1 MAQRFIP
8 QHFLAVLALLLIRS
22 DFFYLARP
30 QYQMTNNKAAQTEDG
45 PIRSLIFIQSP
56 LHSVA
61 FFNFLQD
68 NIIALHQIFSVIFK
82 FLRCQHVYCFLICSP
97 HFATQILCLLMD
109 ISRLLHHEIMSFQ
122 SFSQVHPKRG
132 VVQTLAY
139 KCIPT
144 RKSLL
149 LMIIT
154 REGSH
159 QTYLNGIPKMLFFLE
174 FLKCFHCSKKYLP
187 ETGESPLPFS
197 LLKTLWHITWFLI
210 F

>member
-1 MAQRFIP
+1 
-8 QHFLAVLALLLIRS
+8 
-22 DFFYLARP
+22 
-30 QYQMTNNKAAQTEDG
+30 
-45 PIRSLIFIQSP
+45 
-56 LHSVA
+56 
-61 FFNFLQD
+61 
-68 NIIALHQIFSVIFK
+68 
-82 FLRCQHVYCFLICSP
+82 
-97 HFATQILCLLMD
+97 MD

-144 RKSLL
+144 RKSLSSDDHYERRKSPNL
-149 LMIIT
+149 LEWHTKNVIFSSIFEMF
-154 REGSH
+154 SLL
-159 QTYLNGIPKMLFFLE
+159 Q
-174 FLKCFHCSKKYLP
+174 KYLP